1 MSCPQLYPQLC
12 VTEDKMDMVKVSTNS
27 QYPNSLV
34 VPAKGSCC
42 SYPIETLNTNTGEI
56 RTSCD
61 TNGDKYALNNVCTNF
76 YNGNGESS
84 YTPVKTNEWES
95 IFDYDVS
102 FDLKSKGL
110 GTLLRSE
117 DLPGET
123 KYYNNIPTS
132 ACSIDGDPPINIQ
145 CGKYVA
151 SSNTLRCYH
160 RDWTADPI
168 QCCFQNMQC
177 KMNPDGGTGSQ
188 PNLGN
193 ANCFAPSPPENGIY
207 KYPVSTCK
215 PDFRRLG
222 AANTFY
228 ETGSQC
234 TLQNPECKNCYTEVS
249 KWCTLDLNSATL
261 VERWVGT
268 VTLNAGSG
276 NSGSFI
282 GAGPLTVDQPCT
294 EFFFRTL
301 YNSGILPALS
311 STEGTSTQRQV
322 PPSNSS
328 IQECDPNIINNAL
341 TSNTQSV
348 IPNPEAYDLAK
359 KVFVDAVTSYISSGG
374 RLDSLPTD
382 PNSSVEF
389 NELVFGVCSKYPSM
403 CTDFLNDYCQN
414 LTPNDLSRS
423 PATTSYCGCYLNP
436 SVYNDIAGKFGIN
449 RECSAY
455 CNLEGVIPLSDG
467 TPEGSKTCNQ
477 SVCMIN
483 DITLNLVQ
491 SRIEGAINIG
501 NFCNNCSTLTSGAN
515 SSTSC
520 NCVLEGVTIDV
531 VNSSINTINLNQ
543 SCASSVCYAKDG
555 ITIVDCATGTPADTG
570 IPAGKTRANTVHN
583 IIVVII
589 IVVFIILIFILYF
602 LVAPRWRPPLFP
614 LPELGE
620 DEPSNPDRSY
630 TSILNRF

>member
-12 VTEDKMDMVKVSTNS
+12 VTEDKMDMAFISTDSN
-27 QYPNSLV
+27 YPGLV
-34 VPAKGSCC
+34 IPAKSSCC
-42 SYPIETLNTNTGEI
+42 KYSIEDDQGFATCDATG
-56 RTSCD
+56 D
-61 TNGDKYALNNVCTNF
+61 NYALNNVCTNF

-84 YTPVKTNEWES
+84 ATPVKTDEWYS
-95 IFDYDVS
+95 KFDWQGSSTSLGPGKVIRKVDVGGN
-102 FDLKSKGL
+102 F
-110 GTLLRSE
+110 E
-117 DLPGET
+117 QFNYIPGW
-123 KYYNNIPTS
+123 
-132 ACSIDGDPPINIQ
+132 ACSIDGDPPLNVPG
-145 CGKYVA
+145 CGTYVK
-151 SSNTLRCYH
+151 STKTLNCYH

-177 KMNPDGGTGSQ
+177 KMNPDAGPNSQ

-193 ANCFAPSPPENGIY
+193 ANCFAPAPPENGIY
-207 KYPVSTCK
+207 RYPVSTCN

-228 ETGSQC
+228 TTGSQC
-234 TLQNPECKNCYTEVS
+234 TLQNPSCKNCYTEVS
-249 KWCTLDLNSATL
+249 KWCTLDLNSTTL
-261 VERWVGT
+261 IERWVGN

-282 GAGPLTVDQPCT
+282 GAGPLTVNQPCT

-301 YNSGILPALS
+301 YNSGPLPALS

-322 PPSNSS
+322 PPSNST

-341 TSNTQSV
+341 TSTTQSV
-348 IPNPEAYDLAK
+348 IPNPEAYNLAK

-414 LTPNDLSRS
+414 FTPNDLTRS
-423 PATTSYCGCYLNP
+423 PSTTSYCGCYLNP

-455 CNLEGVIPLSDG
+455 CNLEGVIPISDG
-467 TPEGSKTCNQ
+467 TLEGSKKCNQ

-520 NCVLEGVTIDV
+520 NCVLEGVTIDI

-555 ITIVDCATGTPADTG
+555 ITVVDCATGTPADTG
-570 IPAGKTRANTVHN
+570 IPEGKTRANTIHN
-583 IIVVII
+583 ILVVII
-589 IVVFIILIFILYF
+589 IVVFIFIIFILYF

-614 LPELGE
+614 LPELKE